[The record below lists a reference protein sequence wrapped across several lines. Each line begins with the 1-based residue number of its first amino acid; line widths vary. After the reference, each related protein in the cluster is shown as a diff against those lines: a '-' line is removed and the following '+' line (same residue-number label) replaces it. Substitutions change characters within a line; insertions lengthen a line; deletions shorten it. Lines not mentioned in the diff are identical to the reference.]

1 MAMKSKPAA
10 AKVNVNNLINE
21 IRGVEADEERGR
33 KFRAMITKTPMEG
46 SIEAVHF
53 LAALRWEDS
62 ARTARS
68 RVHGQP
74 GTARVLAVCRD
85 EFGDASGMSLMR
97 LRDRL
102 SIRLDCEPAE
112 VATMSLEDFLAAW
125 KGGNA
130 TAVSVSTAAATPPQP
145 ATDDT
150 VKRVETLERL
160 VKQPKRLTQREKIRK
175 QRNDFSC
182 KRRTKK
188 SAETWNVIYH
198 AYNKNFPNDKDAS
211 PATLR
216 LTHDRNCQK
225 CRTK

>member
-102 SIRLDCEPAE
+102 SIRLNCEPAE

-130 TAVSVSTAAATPPQP
+130 TAVS
-145 ATDDT
+145 
-150 VKRVETLERL
+150 KRPTR
-160 VKQPKRLTQREKIRK
+160 KPKRPAHRPPDTDTKSDAKIADTWLQKRNSGECRAYSDLAGVLKREVAEVKEAIDRD
-175 QRNDFSC
+175 R
-182 KRRTKK
+182 KRRPEVWAANQRKPRRKK
-188 SAETWNVIYH
+188 SSQGA
-198 AYNKNFPNDKDAS
+198 
-211 PATLR
+211 
-216 LTHDRNCQK
+216 
-225 CRTK
+225 